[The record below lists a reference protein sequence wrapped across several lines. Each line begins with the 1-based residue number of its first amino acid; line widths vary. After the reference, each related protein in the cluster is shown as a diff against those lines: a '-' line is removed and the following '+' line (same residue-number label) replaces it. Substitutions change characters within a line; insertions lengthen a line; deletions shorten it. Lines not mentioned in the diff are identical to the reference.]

1 MEQSAVLSAA
11 EAAEFG
17 EFKRY
22 RRETEISL
30 TLKKLVLDASGRET
44 DKHALKA
51 VCESAKRLGAAC
63 VLVSPV
69 NASAARR
76 NLVPFC
82 CIVGGT
88 GESIT
93 AVKKTEAKK
102 AVRQGAG
109 ELRLIPCYSA
119 LVGGNLSYLKREI
132 KRVKRAAKKCA
143 LTVALDDRALSADQV
158 AFGVRA
164 ACEGKAD
171 AVCVR
176 GETALVLRAQPAARG
191 ERAQQ
196 VASGRISSDVSF
208 VENAEQLRLLVKAG
222 ARRAVTGNGERIAED
237 LYKGL
242 VDQPPA
248 MPVFAEPREEE
259 N

>member
-1 MEQSAVLSAA
+1 MEQNAVLSAA
-11 EAAEFG
+11 EAAEYG
-17 EFKRY
+17 EFKRF

-44 DKHALKA
+44 DKHVLRA

-76 NLVPFC
+76 ILEGSGIPFC

-102 AVRQGAG
+102 AVKQGAG
-109 ELRLIPCYSA
+109 EIRLVPCYSA

-132 KRVKRAAKKCA
+132 KRVKRAVKKRP
-143 LTVALDDRALSADQV
+143 LTVSLEDRSLSAEQV

-164 ACEGKAD
+164 ACDGKAD

-176 GETALVLRAQPAARG
+176 GDTALVLRAQKAGA
-191 ERAQQ
+191 
-196 VASGRISSDVSF
+196 GRVFADVSY

-222 ARRAVTGNGERIAED
+222 ARRAVTVRGERIAEE

-242 VDQPPA
+242 SEEPPLITITEERTETEE
-248 MPVFAEPREEE
+248 VPRD
-259 N
+259 

>member
-76 NLVPFC
+76 NLEGSDVPFC

-158 AFGVRA
+158 ESLAKLPGKQEMLGQLLGTMNAVPTNFVSLFANMVRPLLYALKAIEEKKA
-164 ACEGKAD
+164 A
-171 AVCVR
+171 
-176 GETALVLRAQPAARG
+176 
-191 ERAQQ
+191 
-196 VASGRISSDVSF
+196 
-208 VENAEQLRLLVKAG
+208 
-222 ARRAVTGNGERIAED
+222 
-237 LYKGL
+237 
-242 VDQPPA
+242 
-248 MPVFAEPREEE
+248 
-259 N
+259 

>member
-76 NLVPFC
+76 NLDGSGVPFC

-176 GETALVLRAQPAARG
+176 GETALVLRAQ
-191 ERAQQ
+191 Q